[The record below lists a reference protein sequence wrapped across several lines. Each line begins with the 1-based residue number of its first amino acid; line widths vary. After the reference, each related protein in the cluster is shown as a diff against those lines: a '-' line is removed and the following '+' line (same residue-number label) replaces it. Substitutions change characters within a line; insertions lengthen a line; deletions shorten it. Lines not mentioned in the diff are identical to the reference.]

1 LPNLFDAVALA
12 KGFVKVSVLQCPLPL
27 VAKVFLTVSEPDS
40 VRAAVAVL
48 VVRFRLLFLLHIH
61 HIARKLLVRR
71 REKVWLGLLMVD
83 LEAVKLVLRNRLIEC
98 AMHHIHAAFGGLPL
112 LLHLIVLE
120 VVAMV
125 DVVGIA
131 LDVERVLIGAWL
143 MQMHRLRTAAAGA
156 AVRLTAT
163 TAAAI
168 DL

>member
-1 LPNLFDAVALA
+1 MPNLFDAVARA
-12 KGFVKVSVLQCPLPL
+12 KSFIKVSVLQRPLPF

-83 LEAVKLVLRNRLIEC
+83 LEAVKLVLRNRLI
-98 AMHHIHAAFGGLPL
+98 
-112 LLHLIVLE
+112 VLE